1 MNRKDEREH
10 LDTHSGLTV
19 GRLARKVGLSAEAV
33 RYYERL
39 GLLAPA
45 VRSASN
51 YRYYGAEAERR
62 LRFIR
67 RAQALGFSLSEIA
80 ELLSLHTRPEADM
93 GEVKRLARARIAQ
106 IEVRITDLEH
116 MKVGLMAVTERCP
129 GHGSSADCPILGALL
144 DDAH

>member
-1 MNRKDEREH
+1 
-10 LDTHSGLTV
+10 V

-45 VRSASN
+45 SRSASN
-51 YRYYGAEAERR
+51 YRYYGVEAGRR

-93 GEVKRLARARIAQ
+93 GEVKRLARARITQ
-106 IEVRITDLEH
+106 IEARIMDLER
-116 MKVGLMAVTERCP
+116 MKAGLVSLTERCP
-129 GHGSSADCPILGALL
+129 GHGSPVDCPILSALL
-144 DDAH
+144 DDEH

>member
-1 MNRKDEREH
+1 M
-10 LDTHSGLTV
+10 

-45 VRSASN
+45 SRSASN
-51 YRYYGAEAERR
+51 YRYYGVEAGRR

-93 GEVKRLARARIAQ
+93 GEVKRLARARITQ
-106 IEVRITDLEH
+106 IEARIMDLER
-116 MKVGLMAVTERCP
+116 MKAGLVSLTERCP
-129 GHGSSADCPILGALL
+129 GHGSPVDCPILSALL
-144 DDAH
+144 DDEH